1 MLLTERHRV
10 DTRDVEFTKE
20 HHHVAPHE
28 SHVEIARSRAVGV
41 EWLVRP
47 VLVTRYRA
55 SPENH
60 IDSSWRRPGDLMYE
74 FLELRGVSPESE
86 PRHPLPD
93 LALCVGVSG
102 LRASIR
108 RIRQLQV

>member
-28 SHVEIARSRAVGV
+28 SHVEIARSRPVCV

-47 VLVTRYRA
+47 VLVTSYRA
-55 SPENH
+55 SAQNH
-60 IDSSWRRPGDLMYE
+60 IDSSWRRPDDLTHK
-74 FLELRGVSPESE
+74 FLELRGVAPESE

-93 LALCVGVSG
+93 LALRLGVSG

-108 RIRQLQV
+108 RIRRFVV